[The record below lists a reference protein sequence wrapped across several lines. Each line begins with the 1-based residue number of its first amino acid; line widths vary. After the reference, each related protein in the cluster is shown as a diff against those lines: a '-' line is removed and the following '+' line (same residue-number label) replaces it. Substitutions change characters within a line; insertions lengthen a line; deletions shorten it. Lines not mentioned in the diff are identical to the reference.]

1 MDVINYSKKKANT
14 FENLELDIWNT
25 EADMYV
31 LKYKNKAKVFKRLY
45 HDEGPMFANK
55 LYTLEM
61 LNTYKECLTNSFVIP
76 DYLVTVDKN
85 IVGFT
90 VPMIEGEN
98 LKIYLDKRSND
109 CKDQLKYLKQIG
121 VILEDMKNIRKYS
134 SLNDFYLN
142 DLHAA
147 NFIIEEETKDLKVI
161 DLDSCRIMGNK
172 PFISKYLTPGSLC
185 RVSKKYKISNDTK
198 FGYIIPDE
206 NTDIYCYIMT
216 IIEYLL
222 GKSVNQYNIDNF
234 YILLNHLDT
243 LGFDKELL
251 SIFENII
258 LPKHNKNP
266 YEYLD
271 TITEEQ
277 IDKVKLLGL
286 KR

>member
-185 RVSKKYKISNDTK
+185 RVSKKYKISNDIK

-258 LPKHNKNP
+258 LPRHNKNP

>member
-1 MDVINYSKKKANT
+1 MDVINYSRKKAET
-14 FENLELDIWNT
+14 FENFELDIWNT
-25 EADMYV
+25 EADMYIIN
-31 LKYKNKAKVFKRLY
+31 YKNKNKVFKRLY

-61 LNTYKECLTNSFVIP
+61 LNTYKECLTDSFVIP
-76 DYLVTVDKN
+76 DYLVSVNKN

-90 VPMIEGEN
+90 IPKVESEN

-109 CKDQLKYLKQIG
+109 YRSQLNYLKQIG
-121 VILEDMKNIRKYS
+121 IILSDMRNIRKYS

-147 NFIIEEETKDLKVI
+147 NFIIEDGTNDLKVI

-185 RVSKKYKISNDTK
+185 RVSKKYKISNDIK

-216 IIEYLL
+216 ILEYLV

-234 YILLNHLDT
+234 YILLNNLNDF
-243 LGFDKELL
+243 GFDKELL
-251 SIFENII
+251 EIFENVI
-258 LPKHNKNP
+258 LPRHNKNP

-271 TITEEQ
+271 TITDEQ
-277 IDKVKLLGL
+277 VNKAKILGL